1 AYSIPPENVIGTTVQ
16 TEYIVQDDGS
26 YLLVRKPELVKPI
39 NDEAGKPVGI
49 ERYIGKKPIMAVGN
63 SSGDL
68 QMLDYT
74 DDHIGPAFMMLLH
87 HDDPR
92 ECPYAV
98 DNPDIDCPYDKK
110 SEDDINIFD
119 LANERGWTVISMK
132 DDFVTV
138 YGDITP
144 LDNGSGSEQASGD
157 ENPSGDQTT
166 SSKYQRSVRSSVAG
180 RYRRY

>member
-1 AYSIPPENVIGTTVQ
+1 
-16 TEYIVQDDGS
+16 
-26 YLLVRKPELVKPI
+26 
-39 NDEAGKPVGI
+39 
-49 ERYIGKKPIMAVGN
+49 KPIMAVGN

-92 ECPYAV
+92 ECPYVV
-98 DNPDIDCPYDKK
+98 DHPEINCPYDKK
-110 SEDDINIFD
+110 SDEDINIFD
-119 LANERGWTVISMK
+119 VANDRGWTVISMK

-144 LDNGSGSEQASGD
+144 SITSLDNGSGCEQASGDENTSGD

-180 RYRRY
+180 RYRR